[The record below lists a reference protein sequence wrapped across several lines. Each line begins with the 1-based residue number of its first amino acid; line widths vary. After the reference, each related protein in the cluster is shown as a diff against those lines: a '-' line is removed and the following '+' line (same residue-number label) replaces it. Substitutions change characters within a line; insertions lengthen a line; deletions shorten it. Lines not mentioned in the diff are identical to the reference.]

1 MKTLSLNQMEGIVAG
16 DGNWGDWVCGGVGA
30 GAAVAVV
37 LKVAIGPIGTAV
49 SVGCGIYGLGRVADW
64 W

>member
-1 MKTLSLNQMEGIVAG
+1 MKTLTINQMEETIGG
-16 DGNWGDWVCGGVGA
+16 GGNWGDWVCGGATVAGA
-30 GAAVAVV
+30 GLML

-49 SVGCGIYGLGRVADW
+49 TVGCAVYGIGRLADW

>member
-1 MKTLSLNQMEGIVAG
+1 MKTLSLNQMEAIVAG
-16 DGNWGDWVCGGVGA
+16 KGNWADWVCGGA
-30 GAAVAVV
+30 GVAGAVAVV

-49 SVGCGIYGLGRVADW
+49 GVGCGIYGLGRVADW